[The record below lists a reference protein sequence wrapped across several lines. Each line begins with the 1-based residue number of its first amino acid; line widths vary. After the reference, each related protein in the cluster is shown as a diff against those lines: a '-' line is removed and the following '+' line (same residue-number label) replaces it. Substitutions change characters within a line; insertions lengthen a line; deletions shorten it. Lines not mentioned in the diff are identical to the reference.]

1 MIKTFVAH
9 TVEVDDAQIA
19 LQEIKD
25 GLNLDNNLLK
35 NSIGIIACHYEFVM
49 SGVAK
54 DVCDALPFDVV
65 GAIASPVSSGIA
77 SDALLMTIMVITSDE
92 AEFISVLTPSLLD
105 DPRKTI
111 TESYNATEKG
121 KPKLILTYAPFIAQ
135 NSGDDYVSILS
146 DVSDNAPC
154 FGTLAVDDTADFS
167 NCFMF
172 YNGEHYSDRMGLV
185 LIYGNINPKF
195 YMANVS
201 PEKIMEKSAIVTKS
215 QGHIVMEI
223 NGRTVDDYFTSL
235 GLAKASES
243 QYALAFPFLIDYKDG
258 TPKVS
263 KIYIRRTPERY
274 ALFASAI
281 PEGSAMHISSF
292 DKDDTYVT
300 TGGLMDKII
309 ADAANANGLLIYSCI
324 ARGMAVGGDM
334 MEEMTLIN
342 DKWKQRLPIMTAYSG
357 GEVCPTVATSERI
370 VNRFHNSAIVA
381 CLF

>member
-1 MIKTFVAH
+1 MIKTFAAH
-9 TVEVDDAQIA
+9 TFEADDAQIA

-25 GLNLDNNLLK
+25 GLNIDNNLLK

-54 DVCDALPFDVV
+54 TVCDALPFDVV
-65 GAIASPVSSGIA
+65 GAIASPVSSGGQ
-77 SDALLMTIMVITSDE
+77 SDALLMTIMVITSDD

-105 DPRKTI
+105 DSKKTI
-111 TESYNATEKG
+111 AESYLAAQKG

-135 NSGDDYVSILS
+135 NSGDDYVNVLS
-146 DVSDNAPC
+146 EVSDNAPC

-167 NCFMF
+167 SCFMF
-172 YNGEHYSDRMGLV
+172 YNGEHYSDKMCMV
-185 LIYGNINPKF
+185 LMYGNINPKF

-201 PEKIMEKSAIVTKS
+201 PEKIMERSAVVTKS

-223 NGRTVDDYFTSL
+223 NGRSVDDYFADL

-243 QYALAFPFLIDYKDG
+243 QYALAFPFLVDYKDG
-258 TPKVS
+258 SPKVS
-263 KIYIRRTPERY
+263 KIYINRTPERY

-292 DKDDTYVT
+292 DKDDTFVT
-300 TGGLMDKII
+300 TGGIMDEII
-309 ADAANANGLLIYSCI
+309 KDAENANGLLIYSCI

-334 MEEMTLIN
+334 MDEMKLIN
-342 DKWKQRLPIMTAYSG
+342 DKWQERLPIVVAYSG
-357 GEVCPTVATSERI
+357 GEVCPTIATEERV
-370 VNRFHNSAIVA
+370 VNRFHNSAIIA